1 MHLKPHDSW
10 KKLTFSNVVTVC
22 VQTLVYPGIGGGC
35 SAVALPGTLDP
46 LTLLDKVTKTA
57 LLPVSI

>member
-1 MHLKPHDSW
+1 MIHGK
-10 KKLTFSNVVTVC
+10 TFSNVVTVC
-22 VQTLVYPGIGGGC
+22 VQTLVYPGIGGGS

-46 LTLLDKVTKTA
+46 LILLDKVTKTA